1 MIKDNPVISA
11 KTAGRFAPSPSG
23 RMHLG
28 NVYTALAAWLC
39 AKSNGGKFLL
49 RIEDLDPVRCPRA
62 NADQILSDLE
72 WLGLTW
78 DNAEIPYQSER
89 TAIYESFFQKLC
101 AKHLVYPC
109 FCSRAQL
116 HVADAPHA
124 SDGRVVYA
132 GGCRHL
138 TSQEIQEK
146 SRTRKPAAR
155 LILPDE
161 TIAFCDGCYGSQT
174 FNLARDWGDIIIR
187 RSDGV
192 FAYQLAVTIDDG
204 LMGVTQVVRGSDLLS
219 SSAPQIYLFR
229 TLGFSAPAYLHLPML
244 ITQDGARLAKR
255 DKAADMGFL
264 REQLPGPE
272 PLLGYIA
279 WLLGQISKPEPLK
292 AADILSLFTQKKIP
306 GHDLVIPG
314 NYWENL
320 VRC

>member
-1 MIKDNPVISA
+1 MIKYKAPASSG
-11 KTAGRFAPSPSG
+11 KTVGRFAPSPSG

-28 NVYTALAAWLC
+28 NIYTALAAWLC
-39 AKSNGGKFLL
+39 AKSAGGKFLL
-49 RIEDLDPVRCPRA
+49 RMEDLDPVRCPRA

-72 WLGLTW
+72 WLGITW
-78 DNAEIPYQSER
+78 DNSEIPYQSER
-89 TAIYESFFQKLC
+89 TSIYEMFFQRLTDR
-101 AKHLVYPC
+101 HLVYPC

-132 GGCRHL
+132 GTCRRL
-138 TSQEIQEK
+138 TAEEIRKKRKQ
-146 SRTRKPAAR
+146 RKPAAR
-155 LILPDE
+155 LILPDAD
-161 TIAFCDGCYGSQT
+161 IAFYDRVYGPQS

-219 SSAPQIYLFR
+219 SSAPQIYLFQ
-229 TLGFSAPAYLHLPML
+229 TLGFNVPEYLHLPML
-244 ITQDGARLAKR
+244 VTQEGARLAKR

-264 REQLPGPE
+264 RQQLTGPE

-279 WLLGQISKPEPLK
+279 WLLGQSSKPEPLK
-292 AADILSLFTQKKIP
+292 ATDILPLFDRKKIP

-314 NYWENL
+314 DYWETL
-320 VRC
+320 